1 MKHEKGEITGESVE
15 QTGGNQPRVIIARV
29 QAGRPARERLEEPIG
44 RLGPG
49 LWGGVKEGV
58 DPGAGGLLGCR
69 FNQTLTLV

>member
-1 MKHEKGEITGESVE
+1 ME

-29 QAGRPARERLEEPIG
+29 QAGRPARERLEAPIG

-58 DPGAGGLLGCR
+58 DPDAGGLLGCR
-69 FNQTLTLV
+69 FNPNFNTSVGERAVSHI